1 MHPCQW
7 LREGPLLRLLK
18 AIPAAG
24 KCSEVEN
31 VVPVLYLYYGFE
43 KGSQIG
49 LVKRHAFESH
59 LQWRPSL
66 RCSSSPFK
74 CAKLA
79 GIGLGP

>member
-24 KCSEVEN
+24 KCSEVEK
-31 VVPVLYLYYGFE
+31 VVPVLENGFE

-49 LVKRHAFESH
+49 VMKQHAFESH
-59 LQWRPSL
+59 LQW
-66 RCSSSPFK
+66 
-74 CAKLA
+74 
-79 GIGLGP
+79 